1 MQTCWNTAILFS
13 ILMIVVIGKLRGI
26 RKKDQK
32 NSFFNLAQFQ
42 LQSLHVTVKPLL
54 EKFLLKRWT
63 ILRCV
68 KEWTIIWRGTFSI
81 CPRKNLSSI
90 KNLVFWILITWR
102 NLFRR
107 LNQSEPPCLLENF
120 ESKTF
125 LGGIS
130 VGVLVS
136 LKLILRMTELFKVV
150 TWPFTVES
158 TVWYSL
164 ELTETKKNSF

>member
-1 MQTCWNTAILFS
+1 MWIPIWYAYLKSWNTAILFS
-13 ILMIVVIGKLRGI
+13 ILMIVVIGKLRSGI

-42 LQSLHVTVKPLL
+42 LQSPHVTVKPLL
-54 EKFLLKRWT
+54 EQFLWKRST

-68 KEWTIIWRGTFSI
+68 KEFTFFSLRTKCQKIRYFEVTCSIVGWIKVNHLVYWRI
-81 CPRKNLSSI
+81 SSQ
-90 KNLVFWILITWR
+90 NSSRW
-102 NLFRR
+102 
-107 LNQSEPPCLLENF
+107 S
-120 ESKTF
+120 SA
-125 LGGIS
+125 
-130 VGVLVS
+130 GVLVS

-150 TWPFTVES
+150 TWPLTVES